1 MALSPKRRGM
11 LKWLGL
17 LSVVGLLAFGS
28 YELFYWFTHVY
39 EFDARIRTDL
49 TRIASRVNGTIE
61 TIEVAEGARVRKG
74 DPLVTMKAGAVR
86 QRIAALKADIASASA
101 KADKLTA
108 EKQALEADLAARTAT
123 KRELVRALEVER
135 QALVD
140 RHELAKKKLK
150 RTMFLV
156 SKKLTSA
163 QTMEDDQDRVLDLS
177 GQVSVASAQ
186 VKVAKR
192 EIAEIEAK
200 LAEIVVLDESI
211 KISRI
216 EARRLGAQIKEQE
229 VDLDDR
235 IIRSPIDGVVDRI
248 FKNVGEYVEDAD
260 ELLLVHDPD
269 NIWIEANIGEDEIRH
284 LKVGQPVRVDLDAYP
299 YQTFKGEVMAIAMV
313 TVADM
318 APGGSNSTAKSLKS
332 TQKIPVRI
340 KLLNPPPLTA
350 PGMLVEVNIQ
360 IRDKASLP

>member
-1 MALSPKRRGM
+1 MALSPKKRGM

-17 LSVVGLLAFGS
+17 LSVVGMLAFGS

-61 TIEVAEGARVRKG
+61 TIEVTEGARVNRG
-74 DPLVTMKAGAVR
+74 DVLVTMKAGAVR
-86 QRIAALKADIASASA
+86 QRIAALRADIASASA
-101 KADKLTA
+101 DADKLTA
-108 EKQALEADLAARTAT
+108 EKQALEADLDARTAT

-140 RHELAKKKLK
+140 RHELANKKLK
-150 RTMFLV
+150 RTTFLV
-156 SKKLTSA
+156 SKKLTSE
-163 QTMEDDQDRVLDLS
+163 QTLEDDQDRALDLA
-177 GQVSVASAQ
+177 GQVRVARAR

-192 EIAEIEAK
+192 EVAEIEAERS
-200 LAEIVVLDESI
+200 EIMVLDEEI

-216 EARRLGAQIKEQE
+216 EARRLEAQIKEQE

-235 IIRSPIDGVVDRI
+235 VIRSPIDGVVDRI

-284 LKVGQPVRVDLDAYP
+284 LRVGQPVRVDLDAYP
-299 YQTFKGEVMAIAMV
+299 FETFRGEVTGISMV
-313 TVADM
+313 TVADL
-318 APGGSNSTAKSLKS
+318 ALGGNNSTAKSLKS

-340 KLLNPPPLTA
+340 KLLNPPRLTA

>member
-1 MALSPKRRGM
+1 M

-61 TIEVAEGARVRKG
+61 TIDVVEGARVKKG
-74 DPLVTMKAGAVR
+74 DVLVTMKAGAVR
-86 QRIAALKADIASASA
+86 QRIAALRADIARASA
-101 KADKLTA
+101 DADKLTA
-108 EKQALEADLAARTAT
+108 EKQALEADIDARTAT

-135 QALVD
+135 QALVN

-150 RTMFLV
+150 RTTFLV
-156 SKKLTSA
+156 SKKLTSE
-163 QTMEDDQDRVLDLS
+163 QTLEDDQDRALDLA
-177 GQVSVASAQ
+177 GQVSVASAR
-186 VKVAKR
+186 VKVANR
-192 EIAEIEAK
+192 EVAEIGAER
-200 LAEIVVLDESI
+200 AEILVLDEEI
-211 KISRI
+211 KISHI
-216 EARRLGAQIKEQE
+216 EARRLEAQIKEQE

-248 FKNVGEYVEDAD
+248 FKNTGEYVEDAD

-269 NIWIEANIGEDEIRH
+269 NIWIEANIGEDEIR
-284 LKVGQPVRVDLDAYP
+284 LVAVGQPVRVDLDAYP
-299 YQTFKGEVMAIAMV
+299 FETFKGEVTAISMV
-313 TVADM
+313 TVADL
-318 APGGSNSTAKSLKS
+318 ARGGNSSTTKSLKS

-360 IRDKASLP
+360 IREKAALP